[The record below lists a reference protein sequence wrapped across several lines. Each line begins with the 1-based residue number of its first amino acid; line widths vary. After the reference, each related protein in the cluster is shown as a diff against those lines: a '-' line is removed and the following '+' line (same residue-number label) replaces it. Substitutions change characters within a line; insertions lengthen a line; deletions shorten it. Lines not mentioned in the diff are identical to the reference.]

1 MVSLKRQVDI
11 MSTLPK
17 TDDTLVIPLI
27 ADTFS
32 TTTLEWPPVSE
43 IDALSHTDAK
53 EVWKTN
59 IIHR

>member
-1 MVSLKRQVDI
+1 